1 MTLLDLGPHSPPG
14 APFLSREHHC
24 RFQRAKLIT
33 SVRVRIMS
41 SAKLNGSA
49 EINPSSE
56 MDVRRNTHE
65 VAHADGALR
74 QVENGDDEVAANS
87 LEALLRRVSEA
98 STGEI
103 ESLIDE
109 FHGLRKKLETD
120 LSRIQRDIAKY
131 RELSQA
137 VMQLAASISDGMKEL
152 PVGPQIV

>member
-1 MTLLDLGPHSPPG
+1 
-14 APFLSREHHC
+14 
-24 RFQRAKLIT
+24 
-33 SVRVRIMS
+33 MS

-49 EINPSSE
+49 EINQSSE

-65 VAHADGALR
+65 LVHASGPLR

-87 LEALLRRVSEA
+87 LEALLRRVSEV

-103 ESLIDE
+103 ENLIDE
-109 FHGLRKKLETD
+109 FHGVRKKLQAD
-120 LSRIQRDIAKY
+120 LSRIQHDIAKY

-137 VMQLAASISDGMKEL
+137 VMQLAASISDSMKEL